1 MKVKNLTPAPYN
13 PRKISDKKL
22 EMLGKSMIEYG
33 DLSGIVYNR
42 RTNRLVGGNQRYKH
56 LDPSWDIDKVAHTDD
71 VGTVAVGHVNGPHG
85 RWAYREVD
93 WDEKREL
100 AANIAANKHGGEW
113 DIPLLKDMF
122 TEIDNGE
129 FDIELTGFEKDELKE
144 MFDYEI
150 EEPAGLQYESK
161 YEVAVD
167 CDSEDMQKDV
177 YDLLTKKGYKCRVL
191 IL

>member
-1 MKVKNLTPAPYN
+1 MKVKNLKPAPYN

-22 EMLGKSMIEYG
+22 EMLGKSMTEFG

-56 LDPSWDIDKVAHTDD
+56 LDPSWTIEKSSHKDD
-71 VGTVAVGHVNGPHG
+71 VGTVAVGHVEGPHG

-113 DIPLLKDMF
+113 DMPLLKDMF
-122 TEIDNGE
+122 TEIDDGE
-129 FDIELTGFEKDELKE
+129 FDIELTGFEGDELSKL
-144 MFDYEI
+144 FDNEPIDEI
-150 EEPAGLQYESK
+150 QYESK

-167 CDSEDMQKDV
+167 CDSEAMQKDV
-177 YDLLTKKGYKCRVL
+177 YELLTQKGYKCRVL